1 MACVKGA
8 SVVSAIFIGY
18 KRWREQEYLLNRM
31 SLRDLARAYFTY
43 PAIQA
48 YLLLSVL
55 CLGALAFVPVPPL
68 ATALAAM
75 LSVLVYPLVWY
86 LLHRFVL
93 HGRYLYKSKHTAAVW
108 KRIHF
113 DHHQH
118 PNDLG
123 VLFGALYTTL
133 PTIVLVTGPIGFAVA
148 GPAGA
153 LAAVAAGLLT
163 TCFYEYCHCIQ
174 HLAYQPKN
182 RTLQRIKRL
191 HMAHHFHNE
200 QGNYGITNFFWD
212 RLLGTIYESPG
223 QVARSATVRNLGYAG
238 EETRRYP
245 WVARLSEATSSRQRN
260 RKPATANT

>member
-1 MACVKGA
+1 M
-8 SVVSAIFIGY
+8 SAILIGY
-18 KRWREQEYLLNRM
+18 KRWGEQDYLLNRM
-31 SLRDLARAYFTY
+31 TLRDLVRAYATY

-48 YLLLSVL
+48 YFLLALI
-55 CLGALAFVPVPPL
+55 CIGALAFVPVPALP
-68 ATALAAM
+68 TALSALIA
-75 LSVLVYPLVWY
+75 VAVYPLAWY

-93 HGRYLYKSKHTAAVW
+93 HGRYLYKSRHTASVW

-133 PTIVLVTGPIGFAVA
+133 PTILLVTAPIGYVVA
-148 GPAGA
+148 GPAGT

-163 TCFYEYCHCIQ
+163 TCFYEFCHCIQ

-182 RTLQRIKRL
+182 KTLQRMKRL

-223 QVARSATVRNLGYAG
+223 QVARSATVRNLGYDG
-238 EETRRYP
+238 EEARRYP
-245 WVARLSEATSSRQRN
+245 WVARMSGGTSPDGRGRD
-260 RKPATANT
+260 RKTAAANT

>member
-1 MACVKGA
+1 M
-8 SVVSAIFIGY
+8 SAIFIGY
-18 KRWREQEYLLNRM
+18 KRWGEQEHLLNRM
-31 SLRDLARAYFTY
+31 TLRDLVRAYFTY

-48 YLLLSVL
+48 YLLLAAACL
-55 CLGALAFVPVPPL
+55 CALAFVPVAPL
-68 ATALAAM
+68 ATALSALLA
-75 LSVLVYPLVWY
+75 VAVYPLAWY

-93 HGRYLYKSKHTAAVW
+93 HGKFLYKSRHTATVW

-133 PTIVLVTGPIGFAVA
+133 PTIVLVTAPIGFAVA
-148 GPAGA
+148 GPAGT

-163 TCFYEYCHCIQ
+163 TCFYEFCHCIQ

-182 RTLQRIKRL
+182 KTLQRMKRL

-245 WVARLSEATSSRQRN
+245 WVARLSQNAASSGTSRS
-260 RKPATANT
+260 RKPAAANT